1 MPIWDT
7 KTHVMVSII
16 DDIDGFS
23 HGAILKYFHRLQ
35 GKADII
41 MSDDFALYFISTLYF
56 PLYKLA
62 QG

>member
-56 PLYKLA
+56 P
-62 QG
+62 